1 LNALQRVE
9 LLQTRIDR
17 ALRSGT
23 ITFSSR
29 HEGHYDAAWVMV
41 SNATQVLALI
51 EETRRRYRR

>member
-1 LNALQRVE
+1 VE

-29 HEGHYDAAWVMV
+29 HAGQYDAAWVMV
-41 SNATQVLALI
+41 PSAGQVLALI